1 MAFID
6 ELSMQFGEKKDLI
19 SRAFDVF
26 VELEMV
32 EIIAGNIVIKNWAKY
47 QDLDLY
53 EEKKQKAKERVNRYR
68 ARQRL
73 IAKGCPVDG

>member
-26 VELEMV
+26 VELEPV
-32 EIIAGNIVIKNWAKY
+32 EIIAGNTVIKNRAKY
-47 QDLDLY
+47 QDPDLC